1 MKNLTFEEIIRLN
14 REKNRGTFL
23 DRSWRDR
30 VETEGS
36 AYDDPSLSRWQK
48 FKAGGYSVRNVGRGF
63 ASNLALQQ
71 RKIEF
76 LEALIAKKKEF
87 VEERDQLIVRMLE
100 VKVINTFNMYRI
112 PFMAGSF
119 AFCVMVFFKRK
130 LALHVRLLPALF
142 LGGFTSL
149 YNYQIGQYGL
159 YKNVDSLFQL
169 LLDKRDS
176 QVAHEA
182 QGFLD
187 KIRQEDEDRYQTRLR
202 NRREREERERDQA
215 AANDVPT
222 PVRESEEA
230 KDGTNVKEVLFGAT
244 KSKKNEAEGSKKFSE
259 LDTEDKKEFL
269 KSKAR

>member
-14 REKNRGTFL
+14 REKNKGTFL

-63 ASNLALQQ
+63 ASKLALQQ

-76 LEALIAKKKEF
+76 LEALIAKKKEYA
-87 VEERDQLIVRMLE
+87 EERDQLIIRMLE
-100 VKVINTFNMYRI
+100 VKVINTFNMYRV
-112 PFMAGSF
+112 PFMAASF
-119 AFCVMVFFKRK
+119 GFCVMVFFKRK

-149 YNYQIGQYGL
+149 YNYQVGQYGL
-159 YKNVDSLFQL
+159 YKNVDALFQL

-176 QVAHEA
+176 QVALEA
-182 QGFLD
+182 QTFLD
-187 KIRQEDEDRYQTRLR
+187 KLRLEDEERYQQRLK
-202 NRREREERERDQA
+202 NRRERELREA
-215 AANDVPT
+215 SSP
-222 PVRESEEA
+222 PSSEDET
-230 KDGTNVKEVLFGAT
+230 KDDGTKVKEVLFGAT
-244 KSKKNEAEGSKKFSE
+244 KPKNNEAEGSKRFSE
-259 LDTEDKKEFL
+259 LDAEDKKEYL